1 MMNTTS
7 LKTILLALIG
17 MLIVTGC
24 ATTQVA
30 DETSVPQQPADVV
43 SSTPQSNLDEKSAEE
58 MQPVAVPAVKVT
70 FDRVYFAY
78 DQSTLSEQARA
89 ALSNNAVVLQTTPDL
104 RVSIEGHCDDRGSD
118 EYNLALGERRAQA
131 VRNFLVSLGVAPE
144 RMETISYGEE
154 MPVDKNQN
162 EKAWA
167 MNRRAE
173 FKKLN

>member
-1 MMNTTS
+1 MNKYS
-7 LKTILLALIG
+7 VKTILPALICI
-17 MLIVTGC
+17 LIVAGC

-30 DETSVPQQPADVV
+30 DETPDPKQTADTV
-43 SSTPQSNLDEKSAEE
+43 SSSQQADIDEKPAEE
-58 MQPVAVPAVKVT
+58 AQQVDTQPVQVN

-89 ALSNNAVVLQTTPDL
+89 ALSNNAVILQTSPDL
-104 RVSIEGHCDDRGSD
+104 KVTIEGHCDDRGSD
-118 EYNLALGERRAQA
+118 EYNLALGERRAQS

-154 MPVDKNQN
+154 MPVNKGQN
-162 EKAWA
+162 ETAWA

>member
-1 MMNTTS
+1 MMNKTT
-7 LKTILLALIG
+7 LKTILLALFG
-17 MLIVTGC
+17 MLIVSGC
-24 ATTQVA
+24 ATTKVA
-30 DETSVPQQPADVV
+30 DEASDTQQPAVT
-43 SSTPQSNLDEKSAEE
+43 SSTPQSNLDEKPAENV
-58 MQPVAVPAVKVT
+58 QPVDVPAVQVT

-89 ALSNNAVVLQTTPDL
+89 ALSNNAVILQTSPDL
-104 RVSIEGHCDDRGSD
+104 KISIEGHCDDRGSD

-154 MPVDKNQN
+154 MPVDSNSN
-162 EKAWA
+162 ETAWA
-167 MNRRAE
+167 KNRRAE